1 MDREAKW
8 ICPAADTGDVAPV
21 FSRGFTLSGTVR
33 EASLTITAL
42 GVYEAELN
50 GQRVG
55 QFILTPAGQITNTGC
70 NTRPTTSRSFWQIT
84 TGLPFWWARA
94 DIAAAWAG
102 PMPHTAAICGKAP
115 PAKVYVANQLP
126 RTLFLHGDHFFGGD
140 SGFQFFPHLISRHG
154 LIGFKTHNRF
164 V

>member
-1 MDREAKW
+1 MDREVKW

-55 QFILTPAGQITNTGC
+55 QFILTPGWTDYEHRLQYQTYNVTE
-70 NTRPTTSRSFWQIT
+70 
-84 TGLPFWWARA
+84 LLA
-94 DIAAAWAG
+94 D
-102 PMPHTAAICGKAP
+102 
-115 PAKVYVANQLP
+115 
-126 RTLFLHGDHFFGGD
+126 
-140 SGFQFFPHLISRHG
+140 
-154 LIGFKTHNRF
+154 HNRLT
-164 V
+164 VLVGKG